1 MSQLKLPP
9 YQKRK
14 TSSTN
19 RPTTLNV
26 SGPVA
31 VQGKKS
37 PLGYGM
43 QSPDECPALPEGFLP
58 LPCQVAG
65 HAFHKGTDSL
75 GKRKWEKALLK
86 KHILIILIHPTQV
99 CSKASTMVRY

>member
-26 SGPVA
+26 SGTVA

-43 QSPDECPALPEGFLP
+43 QSPDECPSLPEGFLP

-75 GKRKWEKALLK
+75 GLLK
-86 KHILIILIHPTQV
+86 SVDDGSVLKPIAKLLAGQRELKFYQQIQ
-99 CSKASTMVRY
+99 